1 MAKKDLHVII
11 HTDGGAKGNPGPAG
25 AGVVICDAQ
34 DGMCIHEAGLYL
46 GRATNNVAEY
56 QGMLHGLR
64 TAQKLGANHVQLV
77 SDSELMVRQMLGQYR
92 VKNAGLKPLYEE
104 ATQLAEEFES
114 FQIRHVRREHNAQ
127 ADKLVNLAIQRKR
140 NVESAEA

>member
-25 AGVVICDAQ
+25 AGVVICDAR
-34 DGMCIHEAGLYL
+34 DGMCIHEAGLFL

-56 QGMLHGLR
+56 QGMLYGLR
-64 TAQKLGANHVQLV
+64 TAKQLGARHVQLV

-92 VKNAGLKPLYEE
+92 VKNAGLKPLYAE
-104 ATQLAEEFES
+104 ATQLTREFES

-127 ADKLVNLAIQRKR
+127 ADKLVNLAIQQKQ

>member
-1 MAKKDLHVII
+1 MTEKDLRVTI

-25 AGVVICDAQ
+25 AGVVIRDAE
-34 DGMCIHEAGLYL
+34 DGMCLHEAGLFL

-64 TAQKLGANHVQLV
+64 TASSLGAKHVELV

-104 ATQLAEEFES
+104 ARQLADQFES
-114 FQIRHVRREHNAQ
+114 FRIRHVRREHNAQ
-127 ADKLVNLAIQRKR
+127 ADKLVNLAIQKKR
-140 NVESAEA
+140 NIESAEM